1 MRVDL
6 TPDSWLD
13 LEPAFLPP
21 DEAARAFEQVRGELS
36 PSWEQRDIVI
46 FGRRIPQPR
55 LVAWSGALPYRYS
68 GQTLEPRAPTPA
80 VAGLQAR
87 ASAFAG
93 VAFNHVLANLYRDGR
108 DSMGMHADDERE
120 LGPAPVVGTLSLGA
134 TRRFVIVPRR
144 QSAGDRRTLELPG
157 GSLLIMGG
165 ACQAEL
171 RHGLPRDARVA
182 AARISLTFRVV
193 VGA

>member
-108 DSMGMHADDERE
+108 E

-144 QSAGDRRTLELPG
+144 QSAGARRTLELPG

-171 RHGLPRDARVA
+171 RPGLPRDARVA